1 MSQLESKKHFIY
13 ILGTFAF
20 FLFTIADTIVKLIG
34 DLYKDTVIFSIASFS
49 ALIPV
54 CIYLF
59 YRQSL
64 TEIKTKNY
72 KLHIIRGV
80 LMTLTYYFIVKGI
93 ILLPLSIAYPIILS
107 APVLLSVLGI
117 IILKESVS
125 FSKIFSLVL
134 AMAAVFMVSGFSL
147 SEGFDVQ
154 GVIFLV
160 LGVIAVACLD
170 FSVRVFGKD
179 ERTMAL
185 TFYSMLFSGFVFLIF
200 SLNHFDNI
208 LLKDFLM
215 MISAGLIDG
224 VAMMILIYSLRRIE
238 ASFFS
243 ITHYSQIIFGIII
256 SIFIFNH
263 YPSSIELL
271 GSVMIIISG
280 YLIYAK
286 LKKLN
291 RLFFHRINS
300 TP

>member
-72 KLHIIRGV
+72 KLHIIRGI

-134 AMAAVFMVSGFSL
+134 AMAAVFIVSGFSL

-291 RLFFHRINS
+291 
-300 TP
+300 

>member
-1 MSQLESKKHFIY
+1 MSQLESKKHLIY

-20 FLFTIADTIVKLIG
+20 FLFTIADTIIKLIG

-49 ALIPV
+49 AIIPV

-64 TEIKTKNY
+64 TEIKTTNY
-72 KLHIIRGV
+72 KLHIVRGI

-117 IILKESVS
+117 VILKESVN

-134 AMAAVFMVSGFSL
+134 AMTAVFLVSGFSL
-147 SEGFDVQ
+147 SEGFDAQ

-160 LGVIAVACLD
+160 LGVIALACLD
-170 FSVRVFGKD
+170 FSVRVFGQD

-185 TFYSMLFSGFVFLIF
+185 TFYSMLFSGAVFLIF
-200 SLNHFDNI
+200 SLNHFGNI
-208 LLKDFLM
+208 LLKDLLM
-215 MISAGLIDG
+215 MISAGLVDG

-271 GSVMIIISG
+271 GAAMIIISG

-291 RLFFHRINS
+291 
-300 TP
+300 

>member
-1 MSQLESKKHFIY
+1 
-13 ILGTFAF
+13 
-20 FLFTIADTIVKLIG
+20 
-34 DLYKDTVIFSIASFS
+34 
-49 ALIPV
+49 
-54 CIYLF
+54 
-59 YRQSL
+59 
-64 TEIKTKNY
+64 
-72 KLHIIRGV
+72 
-80 LMTLTYYFIVKGI
+80 MT
-93 ILLPLSIAYPIILS
+93 
-107 APVLLSVLGI
+107 
-117 IILKESVS
+117 
-125 FSKIFSLVL
+125 
-134 AMAAVFMVSGFSL
+134 AVFIVSGFSL
-147 SEGFDVQ
+147 SEGFDIQ

-160 LGVIAVACLD
+160 LGVIALACLD

-185 TFYSMLFSGFVFLIF
+185 TFYSMLFSGSIFLIF
-200 SLNHFDNI
+200 SLNHFVNI

-243 ITHYSQIIFGIII
+243 ITQYSQIIFGIII

-291 RLFFHRINS
+291 
-300 TP
+300 

>member
-263 YPSSIELL
+263 YPSTIELL

-291 RLFFHRINS
+291 
-300 TP
+300 

>member
-20 FLFTIADTIVKLIG
+20 FLFTIADTIIKLIG

-49 ALIPV
+49 AIIPV

-64 TEIKTKNY
+64 TEIKTQNY

-117 IILKESVS
+117 VVLKESVS

-134 AMAAVFMVSGFSL
+134 AMTAVFIVSGFSL

-160 LGVIAVACLD
+160 LGVIALACLD

-185 TFYSMLFSGFVFLIF
+185 TFYSMLFSGSIFLIF
-200 SLNHFDNI
+200 SLNHSGNI

-291 RLFFHRINS
+291 
-300 TP
+300 

>member
-20 FLFTIADTIVKLIG
+20 FLFTIADTIIKLIG

-49 ALIPV
+49 AIIPV

-64 TEIKTKNY
+64 TEIKTQNY

-117 IILKESVS
+117 VVLKESVS

-134 AMAAVFMVSGFSL
+134 AMTAVFIVSGFSL

-185 TFYSMLFSGFVFLIF
+185 TFYSMLFSGSVFLIF
-200 SLNHFDNI
+200 SLNHFGNI
-208 LLKDFLM
+208 LFKDFLM

-291 RLFFHRINS
+291 
-300 TP
+300 

>member
-20 FLFTIADTIVKLIG
+20 FLFTIADTIIKLIG

-49 ALIPV
+49 AIIPV

-64 TEIKTKNY
+64 TEIKTQNY

-117 IILKESVS
+117 VVLKESVS

-134 AMAAVFMVSGFSL
+134 AMTAVFIVSGFSL

-160 LGVIAVACLD
+160 LGVIALACLD

-185 TFYSMLFSGFVFLIF
+185 TFYSMLFSGSIFLIF
-200 SLNHFDNI
+200 SFNHFGNI
-208 LLKDFLM
+208 LFKDFLM

-291 RLFFHRINS
+291 
-300 TP
+300 

>member
-20 FLFTIADTIVKLIG
+20 FLFTIADTIIKLIG

-49 ALIPV
+49 AIIPV

-64 TEIKTKNY
+64 NEIKTQNY

-80 LMTLTYYFIVKGI
+80 LMTLTYYFIVNGI

-117 IILKESVS
+117 VVLKESVS

-134 AMAAVFMVSGFSL
+134 AMTAVFIVSGFSL
-147 SEGFDVQ
+147 SEGFDIQ

-160 LGVIAVACLD
+160 LGVIALACLD

-185 TFYSMLFSGFVFLIF
+185 TFYSMLFSGSIFLIF
-200 SLNHFDNI
+200 SLNHFGNI
-208 LLKDFLM
+208 LLEDFLM

-291 RLFFHRINS
+291 
-300 TP
+300 

>member
-20 FLFTIADTIVKLIG
+20 FLFTIADTIIKLIG

-49 ALIPV
+49 AIIPV

-64 TEIKTKNY
+64 TEIKTQNY

-117 IILKESVS
+117 VVLKESVS

-134 AMAAVFMVSGFSL
+134 AMTAVFIVSGFSL
-147 SEGFDVQ
+147 SEGFDAQ

-185 TFYSMLFSGFVFLIF
+185 TFYSMLFSGSIFLIF
-200 SLNHFDNI
+200 SLNHFGNI
-208 LLKDFLM
+208 LFKDFLM

-291 RLFFHRINS
+291 
-300 TP
+300 

>member
-1 MSQLESKKHFIY
+1 MSQLESKKHLIY

-20 FLFTIADTIVKLIG
+20 FLFTIADTIIKLIG

-49 ALIPV
+49 AIIPV

-64 TEIKTKNY
+64 TEIKTTNY
-72 KLHIIRGV
+72 KLHIIRGI

-117 IILKESVS
+117 VILKESVN

-134 AMAAVFMVSGFSL
+134 AMTAVFLVSGFSL
-147 SEGFDVQ
+147 SEGFDAQ

-160 LGVIAVACLD
+160 LGVIALACLD

-185 TFYSMLFSGFVFLIF
+185 TFYSMLFSGAVFFIF
-200 SLNHFDNI
+200 SLNHFGNI
-208 LLKDFLM
+208 LLNDLLM

-271 GSVMIIISG
+271 GAAMIIISG

-291 RLFFHRINS
+291 
-300 TP
+300 